1 MAHRHAA
8 AHPDPSPDRQHTF
21 VPATTSTIAT
31 QINVNDPDDKMGG
44 IDYLRLDKNRDKA
57 YAFDLA
63 FDESISQHRSGAPP
77 SRRRAGCSRRAA

>member
-1 MAHRHAA
+1 M
-8 AHPDPSPDRQHTF
+8 
-21 VPATTSTIAT
+21 PATTSTIAT

-63 FDESISQHRSGAPP
+63 FDESISQQDVYEKASATLR
-77 SRRRAGCSRRAA
+77 

>member
-1 MAHRHAA
+1 MRYAPGTPRRI
-8 AHPDPSPDRQHTF
+8 PTLVPTDSTPSCLP
-21 VPATTSTIAT
+21 PLPTIAT

-63 FDESISQHRSGAPP
+63 FDESISQQDVYEKAS
-77 SRRRAGCSRRAA
+77 AALR